1 MKTEKQIWKIVL
13 DVVRGQK
20 ASDCL
25 ASFAE
30 YWLNGPA
37 KEKGYALAAGW
48 FATGGPKSGRL
59 YVIAFKISTD

>member
-1 MKTEKQIWKIVL
+1 MKTEKQIWKIIF

-37 KEKGYALAAGW
+37 KEKGYALAAPW
-48 FATGGPKSGRL
+48 FATGGTKFGML
-59 YVIAFKISTD
+59 YINPFKISTD